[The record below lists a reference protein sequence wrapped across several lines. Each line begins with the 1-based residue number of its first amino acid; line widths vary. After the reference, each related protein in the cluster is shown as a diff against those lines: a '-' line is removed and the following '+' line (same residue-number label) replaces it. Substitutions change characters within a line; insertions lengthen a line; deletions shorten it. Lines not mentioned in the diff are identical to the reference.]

1 MPSNWKTIFVLGV
14 VLLAGCAGGGSD
26 TPAEPDDSMTTKT
39 TPETTTEIVETTAET
54 TETDDGSP
62 DYGTEFVSVSQ
73 LENQSRYTEWPD
85 NRSVHFENMTASR
98 QAVFED
104 ALDGQVEFGP
114 DEDNPFGFNDES
126 RPQVVKYEGT
136 WYFVRVAIV

>member
-1 MPSNWKTIFVLGV
+1 MPSNWKTIFVIGV
-14 VLLAGCAGGGSD
+14 VLLAGCTGVGGSE
-26 TPAEPDDSMTTKT
+26 TPVTPNDPMTTAEP
-39 TPETTTEIVETTAET
+39 TTETAET
-54 TETDDGSP
+54 TVETAATATDDSP
-62 DYGTEFVSVSQ
+62 GYGTEFVSVSP
-73 LENQSRYTEWPD
+73 LENQSRHTEWPD

-114 DEDNPFGFNDES
+114 EEENPFGFHDES
-126 RPQVVKYEGT
+126 RPEVVRYEGT